1 MSCDATTYAAVNE
14 FCRAEKAGPAPAR
27 PRARPAPRPA
37 RTRARRRPA
46 AGPAC
51 PAIRPARQPLRRTG
65 AAAGRGR
72 LGHARS
78 VAAAPTACCRR
89 RRRRRSCRHQQHQ
102 PGPGPG
108 LLRVVDASRADVRP
122 TTALRLQGPIPFPPP
137 PHLQNR
143 VIADRLPA
151 RTASIR
157 VRLRGGCCMGAART
171 KGLLA
176 RPPARRRPPA
186 SPPVP
191 RPENI
196 RQS

>member
-1 MSCDATTYAAVNE
+1 MNFVGRRRPAP
-14 FCRAEKAGPAPAR
+14 RPPGPAPAR
-27 PRARPAPRPA
+27 PRARPGPVPG
-37 RTRARRRPA
+37 
-46 AGPAC
+46 AGPL
-51 PAIRPARQPLRRTG
+51 PGRRVRRSGRRGSPLRRTG
-65 AAAGRGR
+65 AAAGRGC
-72 LGHARS
+72 LGRARS

-89 RRRRRSCRHQQHQ
+89 RRRRRSCRHQQDQ
-102 PGPGPG
+102 PGPGLG